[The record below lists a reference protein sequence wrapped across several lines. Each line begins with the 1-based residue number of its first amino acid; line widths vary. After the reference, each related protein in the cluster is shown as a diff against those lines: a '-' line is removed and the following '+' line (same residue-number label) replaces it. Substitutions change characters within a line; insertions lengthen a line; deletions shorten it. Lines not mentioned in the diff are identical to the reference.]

1 MTDIDRYPYWRPL
14 DLNHGVALQ
23 KALRD
28 SEPQSSELTFTNLFM
43 WRIYYGLQISM
54 QDETIL
60 LKAEP
65 EDQPSFLL
73 PTVGPPLD
81 PVRLRD
87 IVEALGPDGCIAR
100 ADAAWIKR
108 NPGLKG
114 SFGTT
119 ADRDQFDYVYR
130 TEDLISL
137 SGRKFH
143 RKKNHLNRFLKTYE
157 FTYDELNPDMTD
169 ACLRLA
175 EEWCQVRNCEEHPSL
190 KGEERAIREALLH
203 WSHLPFRGGAIFI
216 DGRLEAFS
224 LGEHLNSGTAVIHIE
239 KANADYQGIYA
250 ALNQL
255 FVQHAW
261 SHTEFI
267 NREQDLG
274 EPNIRKAKESYVP
287 YRFIEKYRLIP
298 K

>member
-1 MTDIDRYPYWRPL
+1 MTDIDHYPYWRPL
-14 DLNHGVALQ
+14 NLNHQVVLQ

-28 SEPQSSELTFTNLFM
+28 ADPLPSELTFTNLFM
-43 WRIYYGLQISM
+43 WRIYYGLQIAM
-54 QDETIL
+54 QDETVL

-73 PTVGPPLD
+73 PTLGPPLD
-81 PVRLRD
+81 PDRLKE
-87 IVEALGPDGCIAR
+87 IVEALSADACIAR
-100 ADAAWIKR
+100 TDAAWIRR

-114 SFGTT
+114 CFRMT

-137 SGRKFH
+137 AGRKYH
-143 RKKNHLNRFLKTYE
+143 RKKNHLNRFQKTYD
-157 FTYDELNPDMTD
+157 FTYEELNPDMTD
-169 ACLRLA
+169 DCLRLA
-175 EEWCQVRNCEEHPSL
+175 EEWCRVRNCEEHPSL
-190 KGEERAIREALLH
+190 EGEERAIREALIH
-203 WSHLPFRGGAIFI
+203 WPHLQFRGGAILI
-216 DGRLEAFS
+216 DGGLEAFS
-224 LGEHLNSGTAVIHIE
+224 LGEQLNSRTAVIHIE

-255 FVQHAW
+255 FVQNAW

-287 YRFIEKYRLIP
+287 YHFIEKYRLIP